1 METKLSLAT
10 GAILVDG
17 RGKLYR
23 LIIIILK
30 TAPLENPLNNL
41 EL

>member
-1 METKLSLAT
+1 MKTKLSLAT
-10 GAILVDG
+10 GAILADG
-17 RGKLYR
+17 GDKLCG

-30 TAPLENPLNNL
+30 TAPLENLLNNL